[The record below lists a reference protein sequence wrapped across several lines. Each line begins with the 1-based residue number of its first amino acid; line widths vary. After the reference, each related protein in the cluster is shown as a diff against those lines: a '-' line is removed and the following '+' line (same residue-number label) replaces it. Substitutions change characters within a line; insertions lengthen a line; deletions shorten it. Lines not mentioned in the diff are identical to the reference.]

1 MNDLTPE
8 ERLAKL
14 RALEEWLDYQL
25 RSTRAKIRTV
35 EAEEERGRKAA
46 ARAWAEQRWKLEP
59 ARNRR
64 TVLHR
69 GGCGIWKGETGFVT
83 REEALLALEDE
94 SLDVQMCGVC
104 NPEPGLRAGA

>member
-1 MNDLTPE
+1 MNDLSPE

-14 RALEEWLDYQL
+14 TALEEWLDYQL
-25 RSTRAKIRTV
+25 RTTRAKIRTLQAKV
-35 EAEEERGRKAA
+35 ERGRKQAQ
-46 ARAWAEQRWKLEP
+46 RAWQEQRWKLEP

-94 SLDVQMCGVC
+94 SLHVEMCPVC
-104 NPEPGLRAGA
+104 NPKSGLRG

>member
-1 MNDLTPE
+1 MNDMPPE

-14 RALEEWLDYQL
+14 KALEEWLDYQL

-35 EAEEERGRKAA
+35 EAEAERTRKAA

-83 REEALLALEDE
+83 HEEALLALEDE
-94 SLDVQMCGVC
+94 SLAVEMCTVC
-104 NPEPGLRAGA
+104 NPESGLRET

>member
-1 MNDLTPE
+1 MNDLSPE

-14 RALEEWLDYQL
+14 TALEEWLDYQL
-25 RSTRAKIRTV
+25 RTTRAKIRTLQA
-35 EAEEERGRKAA
+35 EAERARKAA
-46 ARAWAEQRWKLEP
+46 ARAWQEQRWKLEP

-69 GGCGIWKGETGFVT
+69 GGCGIWRGETGFVT

-94 SLDVQMCGVC
+94 SLAVEMCSVC
-104 NPEPGLRAGA
+104 NPESGLRG